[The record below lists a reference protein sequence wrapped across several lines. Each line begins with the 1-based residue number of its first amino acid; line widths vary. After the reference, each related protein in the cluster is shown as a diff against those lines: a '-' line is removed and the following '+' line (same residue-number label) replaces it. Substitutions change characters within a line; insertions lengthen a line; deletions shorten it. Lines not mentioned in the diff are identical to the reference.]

1 MFIIKILRGIGSI
14 LSYLFLS
21 LAVILFVP
29 PILMWT
35 LSLLVENPAMIKK
48 VIGAL
53 ITEINKKP

>member
-1 MFIIKILRGIGSI
+1 
-14 LSYLFLS
+14 
-21 LAVILFVP
+21 
-29 PILMWT
+29 MWT